1 LDEVVELVDYVTVL
15 KDGKVTG
22 TCHKE
27 EINVKDIVRI
37 MVGSNIE
44 NHYPKEKNAQE
55 EIVFSAE
62 HIETAKGVHDV
73 SLDIRKGEVLGLAG
87 LIGSGRTEIA
97 NAIFGVDPL
106 TGGETRLLGKKLHI
120 RKPQD
125 AIESKIAFITENR
138 KYDGLF
144 MNFYAGPNITIVKLK
159 YILRRFLISMKKEKE
174 AGVDYIA
181 KLKITPSA
189 LEKSV
194 QFLSGGNQQKVVIAR
209 WMYSQADLFI
219 MDEPTQGIDIQAKVE
234 VYQLI
239 NRLTAMGK
247 AVLFISSDF
256 PELIAISDRLAIVQ
270 KGHISKIV
278 KSEDINR
285 ASLMHIIMGNQNS

>member
-1 LDEVVELVDYVTVL
+1 
-15 KDGKVTG
+15 
-22 TCHKE
+22 
-27 EINVKDIVRI
+27 
-37 MVGSNIE
+37 
-44 NHYPKEKNAQE
+44 
-55 EIVFSAE
+55 
-62 HIETAKGVHDV
+62 
-73 SLDIRKGEVLGLAG
+73 
-87 LIGSGRTEIA
+87 
-97 NAIFGVDPL
+97 
-106 TGGETRLLGKKLHI
+106 
-120 RKPQD
+120 
-125 AIESKIAFITENR
+125 
-138 KYDGLF
+138 
-144 MNFYAGPNITIVKLK
+144 
-159 YILRRFLISMKKEKE
+159 MKKEKE